1 MRIQERLPQFT
12 AERSLD
18 RASEQAYHM
27 VANKNTQSDE
37 QGSIIAQQ
45 QEALAHGRYCSRSN
59 PCYCCDYYFGR
70 LIACGWRC

>member
-1 MRIQERLPQFT
+1 MRIPQFT
-12 AERSLD
+12 AERSLY
-18 RASEQAYHM
+18 RTSEPYHM

-37 QGSIIAQQ
+37 QGSIIPQQ
-45 QEALAHGRYCSRSN
+45 ALAHGRYCRTSN